1 MAPLLFSLD
10 VNMKKKQFL
19 KIDWKDKLKEWSV
32 VLVAIILGYI
42 AYPRFSTTRIEAE
55 AVIVDKVAGYT
66 YYKIGDK
73 ITDLKI
79 DDHHAVGEKTTI
91 SIKVK
96 DHPKY
101 KDDGN
106 VKRDKWFIVG
116 FLVLSIIVLPIIRS
130 LSEYDREIKIINHLM
145 FPCMLCAVI
154 DLIVYLI

>member
-1 MAPLLFSLD
+1 
-10 VNMKKKQFL
+10 MKKKQFL
-19 KIDWKDKLKEWSV
+19 KIDWKEKLEKWSV
-32 VLVAIILGYI
+32 VLIAVILGYI
-42 AYPRFSTTRIEAE
+42 TYPRFSTTRIDTE

-66 YYKIGDK
+66 YYKIGNE
-73 ITDLKI
+73 IIDLKI
-79 DDHHAVGEKTTI
+79 NDHHAVGEKTI
-91 SIKVK
+91 INIKVK

-116 FLVLSIIVLPIIRS
+116 FLVLSIIVLPFIRS